1 MPVHPV
7 FQEMFNR
14 AGPQAPPDATGLTI
28 QEQREAAHGMVA
40 GLAAFSEE
48 GPKVAE
54 VRDRVIP
61 GSYGDFQARVF
72 TPEGT
77 GPFPAYV
84 HFHGGGWWMGNIAM
98 TEGECRHIV
107 RDVGCVVVSIDYHL
121 APEHKF
127 PIPVEDCYTA
137 TTWVVEHAVELDVDP
152 ERVAVGGGSSGGNLA
167 AAVCLM
173 ARDRGGPSLVFQLLV
188 NPVIDRNFETP
199 SYYQN
204 SDGYGLTRDT
214 MSWFW
219 DLYLS
224 EPSDASDPYAAP
236 MQARDLSG
244 LPAALV
250 ITAEYDPLRDE
261 GEEYGRRLQAAG
273 VPATISRY
281 DGMIHGFDFFTKVV
295 PAARECRAEVT
306 AALRRA
312 FTAGA

>member
-7 FQEMFNR
+7 IREMLDR
-14 AGPQAPPDATGLTI
+14 AGAQSPDATGLTI
-28 QEQREAAHGMVA
+28 QEQRKAAHGMVA
-40 GLAAFSEE
+40 GLAELSEE
-48 GPKVAE
+48 GPEVAE
-54 VRDRVIP
+54 VRDRVVP
-61 GSYGDFQARVF
+61 GPYGEFPIRVF
-72 TPEGT
+72 TPDGT

-84 HFHGGGWWMGNIAM
+84 YFHGGGWWMGNIAM
-98 TEGECRHIV
+98 TESECRHIV

-137 TTWVVEHAVELDVDP
+137 TTWVVEHADELAVDR
-152 ERVAVGGGSSGGNLA
+152 ERLAVGGSSSGGNLA

-173 ARDRGGPSLVFQLLV
+173 ARDRRGPLLSFQLLV
-188 NPVIDRNFETP
+188 NPVTDRNFETP

-224 EPSDASDPYAAP
+224 EPSDASNPYAAP

-244 LPAALV
+244 LPPALV

-273 VPATISRY
+273 VPATVSRY
-281 DGMIHGFDFFTKVV
+281 DGMIHGFTFFTKIL
-295 PAARECRAEVT
+295 PAARECRAEVI

-312 FTAGA
+312 FTPGA

>member
-1 MPVHPV
+1 MLN
-7 FQEMFNR
+7 Q
-14 AGPQAPPDATGLTI
+14 AGAQPPPDATGLTI
-28 QEQREAAHGMVA
+28 QEQRKAAHGMVA
-40 GLAAFSEE
+40 GLAELSEE
-48 GPKVAE
+48 GPEVAE
-54 VRDRVIP
+54 VRDRVVP
-61 GSYGDFQARVF
+61 GPYGEFQVRVY

-84 HFHGGGWWMGNIAM
+84 YFHGGGWWMGNLAM

-107 RDVGCVVVSIDYHL
+107 RDVGCVVVSVDYHL

-137 TTWVVEHAVELDVDP
+137 TTWVIEHAVEIDVDP

-173 ARDRGGPSLVFQLLV
+173 ARERGAPSLVFQLLV
-188 NPVIDRNFETP
+188 NPVTDFDFTTL
-199 SYYQN
+199 SYQQN
-204 SDGYGLTRDT
+204 GDGYLLTRDT
-214 MSWFW
+214 MAWFW

-224 EPSDASDPYAAP
+224 EPSDASNPYAAP

-250 ITAEYDPLRDE
+250 IPAEYDPLRDE

-273 VPATISRY
+273 VPATVSRY

-295 PAARECRAEVT
+295 PAARECRAEVI

-312 FTAGA
+312 FTPGA